1 MSEIDKIGDAED
13 ALWLAHAD
21 HIRSAQPQL
30 AKLIGEITGWC
41 GVDNLADF
49 VVELLIANQ
58 GLNGLDN
65 VRSPCWQEH
74 KPQTVT
80 EFRAAIMQASGL
92 HEDHPF
98 IVTEVTTYCKV
109 LKEMFGLS

>member
-1 MSEIDKIGDAED
+1 MSEIDRADDAED
-13 ALWLAHAD
+13 ALGLGHANQ
-21 HIRSAQPQL
+21 IRSAQPRF
-30 AKLIGEITGWC
+30 AKLIGETTGWR

-49 VVELLIANQ
+49 VIELLIANQ
-58 GLNGLDN
+58 GRSGLDY
-65 VRSPCWQEH
+65 VRPPCWQEH

-92 HEDHPF
+92 PEDHPF
-98 IVTEVTTYCKV
+98 VVAEVATYCKV